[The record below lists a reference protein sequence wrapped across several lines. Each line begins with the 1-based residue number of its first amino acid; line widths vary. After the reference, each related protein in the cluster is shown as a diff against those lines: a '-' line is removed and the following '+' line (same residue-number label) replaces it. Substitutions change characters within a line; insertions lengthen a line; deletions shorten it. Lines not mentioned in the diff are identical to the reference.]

1 MSKIRKYKIYLS
13 EEERERLTKITKNG
27 HHSAKKIMHAKVLLM
42 ADEEHPEGRW
52 KDEQI
57 SKQLN
62 VHRNTISRIRK
73 RFVEQGEEPALERKV
88 RETPPHQPKI
98 DGEKEAQLVAI
109 CCSEPPEGRTRW
121 TLSLLVNEMKE
132 RGIVTEICKETVRKT
147 LKKMN
152 YDLGGQNDFVSP
164 IKTQHVL

>member
-1 MSKIRKYKIYLS
+1 MSKVRKYKINLS
-13 EEERERLTKITKNG
+13 EEERKRLTEITKNG

-62 VHRNTISRIRK
+62 VHRNTIGRIRK
-73 RFVEQGEEPALERKV
+73 RFVEEGEEPALERKP
-88 RETPPHQPKI
+88 RETPPHQPKL
-98 DGEKEAQLVAI
+98 DGEKEAQLIAI
-109 CCSEPPEGRTRW
+109 CCSEAPEGRARW
-121 TLSLLVNEMKE
+121 TLSLLVHEMKE
-132 RGIVTEICKETVRKT
+132 RGIVTEICRETVRKT

-152 YDLGGQNDFVSP
+152 YDLGGKNVSAFP
-164 IKTQHVL
+164 TKTQHVL

>member
-1 MSKIRKYKIYLS
+1 MSKVRKYKIYLS

-57 SKQLN
+57 GKQLN
-62 VHRNTISRIRK
+62 VHRNTIGRIRK
-73 RFVEQGEEPALERKV
+73 RFIEQGEEPALERKV

-98 DGEKEAQLVAI
+98 DGEKEAQLIAI

-121 TLSLLVNEMKE
+121 TLSLLVDEMKE
-132 RGIVTEICKETVRKT
+132 RGIVTEICQETVRKA

-152 YDLGGQNDFVSP
+152 YDLGEKNVTVSP
-164 IKTQHVL
+164 IET